1 MGMREY
7 DNGTVFFY
15 EDEYDNKRSK
25 DLTNQ
30 SFSKS
35 SLQEPVDY
43 DIDIINSLFE
53 SDPQK

>member
-1 MGMREY
+1 MREY